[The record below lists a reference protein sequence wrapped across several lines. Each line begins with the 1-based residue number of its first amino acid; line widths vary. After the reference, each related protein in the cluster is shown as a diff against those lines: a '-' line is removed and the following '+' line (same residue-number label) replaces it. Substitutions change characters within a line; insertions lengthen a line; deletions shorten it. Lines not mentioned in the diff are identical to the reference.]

1 MSECP
6 KCHNEGFIIHIHQ
19 PYSPSHE
26 YTEDCPLKCEAQ
38 QKLRAHIDSA
48 NKRARTPE
56 KTENEILRSKLTRL
70 EAALEEVKTVLEFYR
85 DEDNWTKGIVEACSP
100 IIADT
105 GTKARVFLEK
115 YFGGNNENAM

>member
-1 MSECP
+1 MKDQKDCVECSAIRPGQPRCRYCLSDLIGEMSE
-6 KCHNEGFIIHIHQ
+6 
-19 PYSPSHE
+19 
-26 YTEDCPLKCEAQ
+26 
-38 QKLRAHIDSA
+38 KL
-48 NKRARTPE
+48 ART
-56 KTENEILRSKLTRL
+56 

-105 GTKARVFLEK
+105 GTKARAFLEK